1 MSRPQRS
8 YPYEERCDL
17 TEMREAEHYRE
28 AVIDMACKIDLAYTA
43 YDEKEKARKAQII
56 DLACA
61 AQDEREKGRG
71 K

>member
-28 AVIDMACKIDLAYTA
+28 AMIDLACTA
-43 YDEKEKARKAQII
+43 QNEKEKARKAQII

-61 AQDEREKGRG
+61 AQDEREKGKG